1 MKQVVTLKKQNSRIR
16 KSAPNSN
23 NRSIFERKIQV
34 SEYMIAQLYLAADL
48 CLDRNYVAIGLLEE
62 MYSIETLFALF
73 RSSATPPR
81 WKAAICKLIRTLYVD
96 REPQV
101 SRASMRESMDRPL
114 TLPP

>member
-1 MKQVVTLKKQNSRIR
+1 
-16 KSAPNSN
+16 
-23 NRSIFERKIQV
+23 
-34 SEYMIAQLYLAADL
+34 MIAQLYLAADL

-101 SRASMRESMDRPL
+101 NSLLFVSISDVA
-114 TLPP
+114 